1 MMLYPSIDKLL
12 EKVPSKY
19 SLIILAS
26 KRSNEMQVNHNPQ
39 LTKYHSDKTVGKAL
53 EEVIADKLYIVE
65 EAE

>member
-26 KRSNEMQVNHNPQ
+26 KRSHDMQVYQNMQ
-39 LTKYHSDKTVGKAL
+39 LEHYESVKTVGKSL
-53 EEVIADKLYIVE
+53 EEVIDGKLYIKE
-65 EAE
+65 D

>member
-26 KRSNEMQVNHNPQ
+26 KRSHDMHVNGNMQLDQYESV
-39 LTKYHSDKTVGKAL
+39 KMVGKSL
-53 EEVIADKLYIVE
+53 EEVIEGKLYIKE
-65 EAE
+65 D